1 MKPSL
6 FSEETVQVVESV
18 MTCKLYIR
26 LRYIRLRLREKS
38 VEEQFQWILI
48 HVQKISAYIWN
59 KSILEDLET
68 EEFEFESAEN
78 FLAELKRE
86 FGGNNELAKI
96 AELKQVEQ
104 DSRIIEEFIQK
115 SSKREQI
122 QRMSVN

>member
-1 MKPSL
+1 MKLSL

-48 HVQKISAYIWN
+48 HVQKRSADILK
-59 KSILEDLET
+59 KSILENLET

-104 DSRIIEEFIQK
+104 DSRIMEEFIQK
-115 SSKREQI
+115 GSKREQI